1 MPYLSSLCMQIKF
14 FWSQVFFLQT
24 LGSLTTGSFYRKIQN
39 LIARTVQEQETW
51 MIQLDSGAHGVAMNN
66 KNVLR
71 IAEKLP
77 KCSVAVELDT

>member
-1 MPYLSSLCMQIKF
+1 MIK
-14 FWSQVFFLQT
+14 
-24 LGSLTTGSFYRKIQN
+24 
-39 LIARTVQEQETW
+39 
-51 MIQLDSGAHGVAMNN
+51 LDSGAHGVAMNN